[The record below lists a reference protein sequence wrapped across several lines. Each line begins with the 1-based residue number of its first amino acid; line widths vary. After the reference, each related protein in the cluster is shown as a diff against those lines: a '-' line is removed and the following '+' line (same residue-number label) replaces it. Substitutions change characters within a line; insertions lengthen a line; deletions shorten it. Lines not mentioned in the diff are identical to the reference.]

1 MPWSNNGTVQVSSG
15 GTIATGTGT
24 TFLSSAR
31 VGDALTIAGSTSLHE
46 VTAIASDT
54 QLTFQPPY
62 TGTTGSGKAYRIAP
76 IMGYDKDLSDA
87 FNSIRLQW
95 GTQLSSLQPWATAA
109 TADIALSS
117 LGGSQTGT
125 EVFKGSPAAGRTAL
139 GLGNA
144 ATRAVQTSSSDTTA
158 EALMAV
164 GAFGLGNIGNLPIL
178 PQAGLDSFLPTGI
191 YRVATPSGLLDGT
204 YALFNYRIGAAL
216 QCQELIA
223 VNVSNRRYQ
232 RLQSSTDLAA
242 AWSTVFNSS
251 NILGTVSQSGGVPT
265 GAIIERGSNANGEY
279 VRFAD
284 GTQICWLRSFRITQ
298 LGSSSTILERAWF
311 FPASFS
317 NTDVVTLVS
326 HSNNVT
332 RRNELNIA
340 NFKRA
345 FSDTIV
351 RSDGVRIGIEFTS
364 GVVEASWIDIPVYA
378 IGRWY

>member
-31 VGDALTIAGSTSLHE
+31 VGDAITIAGSTSLHE

-109 TADIALSS
+109 TADIALSN

-125 EVFKGSPAAGRTAL
+125 AVFKGSPDAGRTAL
-139 GLGNA
+139 ELGNA
-144 ATRAVQTSSSDTTA
+144 ATRTALGTTG
-158 EALMAV
+158 ALYSR
-164 GAFGLGNIGNLPIL
+164 
-178 PQAGLDSFLPTGI
+178 DS
-191 YRVATPSGLLDGT
+191 
-204 YALFNYRIGAAL
+204 
-216 QCQELIA
+216 
-223 VNVSNRRYQ
+223 
-232 RLQSSTDLAA
+232 
-242 AWSTVFNSS
+242 
-251 NILGTVSQSGGVPT
+251 ILGRVSQSGGIPT
-265 GAIIERGSNANGEY
+265 GAIIERGSNANGSY

-284 GTQICWLRSFRITQ
+284 GTQICTNKV
-298 LGSSSTILERAWF
+298 TINRVTNPGGKQNNELA
-311 FPASFS
+311 PAASFVGVPA
-317 NTDVVTLVS
+317 TY
-326 HSNNVT
+326 
-332 RRNELNIA
+332 
-340 NFKRA
+340 
-345 FSDTIV
+345 
-351 RSDGVRIGIEFTS
+351 RSIEFLNGSNGAFPPLYSFGTTQSRFVNS
-364 GVVEASWIDIPVYA
+364 GETGTNEFSWPPQIGTFTANSEVQTLIA